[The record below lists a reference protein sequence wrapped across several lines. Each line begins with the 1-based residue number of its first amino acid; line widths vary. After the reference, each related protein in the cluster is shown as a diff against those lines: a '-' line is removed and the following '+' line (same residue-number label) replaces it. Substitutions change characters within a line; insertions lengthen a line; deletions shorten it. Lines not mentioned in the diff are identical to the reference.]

1 MKPKLPKILL
11 WQDLELPEIKS
22 EPLFDELNEVFVD
35 IVNSGFGKK
44 PSRRVV
50 FNELYY
56 QCTRLI
62 YEDNPE
68 PDMGMLEL
76 DVMAN
81 VGSTRT
87 AEIVFKLIF
96 CLFTARMENSKNID
110 KTALGIFSYYGMNSE
125 PSEKFSYFIQKHQ
138 KGIKHFMA
146 FPPRP
151 IKVSMLEYQGL
162 FWDKITCKYNPHVI
176 EEIVKLWSE
185 EEDRIDVLLNIEM
198 AYKSFKDAIHSSEDS
213 DNDQS
218 SSPESE
224 PDFNVLRYR
233 VRDYDSIMRVA
244 EPDIQSPPT
253 LLEKLKEKDEEI
265 KTLKN
270 ANLDLRSKIE
280 QIRSNNNES
289 KNESNRERSFT
300 FARIVE
306 YCKSLPR
313 EEKIH
318 ITGMLSRFLRDDC
331 NATSEEINVLNDLER
346 YITVARPDVVF
357 GNKNVFDGY
366 SQQVA
371 VNSKGQL
378 DIKALIKLLSPE
390 MREQIKGAIDDN
402 G

>member
-11 WQDLELPEIKS
+11 WQDLELSEIKS
-22 EPLFDELNEVFVD
+22 ELLFDELNEVFDD
-35 IVNSGFGKK
+35 IVNSGLGKK

-62 YEDNPE
+62 YEDDPE
-68 PDMGMLEL
+68 PDLGMLDL
-76 DVMAN
+76 DVMAD
-81 VGSTRT
+81 VGTTRT

-96 CLFTARMENSKNID
+96 CLFTARMENSKNIE

-125 PSEKFSYFIQKHQ
+125 PSEKFSNFIQKHQ
-138 KGIKHFMA
+138 KGIKHYMA
-146 FPPRP
+146 LPPRP

-162 FWDKITCKYNPHVI
+162 FWDKITCNYNPQAI
-176 EEIVKLWSE
+176 EEIAKLWPE
-185 EEDRIDVLLNIEM
+185 KEDRIDVLYNIEM
-198 AYKSFKDAIHSSEDS
+198 AYKSYKDETNSSDDS
-213 DNDQS
+213 DKDQS
-218 SSPESE
+218 SSSANE
-224 PDFNVLRYR
+224 PDFDVLRIR
-233 VRDYDSIMRVA
+233 VRDYDSSMRAA
-244 EPDIQSPPT
+244 EPDIQRPPT
-253 LLEKLKEKDEEI
+253 LFEQLKEKEEEI

-289 KNESNRERSFT
+289 KSESNRERSFT

-306 YCKSLPR
+306 YCYTLPR
-313 EEKIH
+313 EERLQI
-318 ITGMLSRFLRDDC
+318 IGMLSVFLRDDC
-331 NATSEEINVLNDLER
+331 NITTEEKNILNDLNR
-346 YITVARPDVVF
+346 YRTGARPDIVF
-357 GNKNVFDGY
+357 GNKNVFDGS

-378 DIKALIKLLSPE
+378 DIEALIKLLSPE
-390 MREQIKGAIDDN
+390 MREQIIEAIDNN